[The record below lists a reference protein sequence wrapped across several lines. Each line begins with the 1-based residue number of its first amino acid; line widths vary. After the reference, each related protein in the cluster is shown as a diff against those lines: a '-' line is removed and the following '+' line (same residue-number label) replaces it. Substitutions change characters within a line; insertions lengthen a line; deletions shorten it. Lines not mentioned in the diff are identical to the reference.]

1 MIDKEE
7 RDRTLFNPSPDVGL
21 TLNKEKMPKKDAHW
35 LYDTPGIMKERDV
48 SYFLFALGSTVSA
61 TL

>member
-1 MIDKEE
+1 MIDKE
-7 RDRTLFNPSPDVGL
+7 RDCTLSNPSTEVDL
-21 TLNKEKMPKKDAHW
+21 TLNELKDAHW